1 MEQAVTKRVTTPRAI
16 ITLYSGTATLQYL
29 TAAMPAL
36 ARLGHNRP
44 ELTAIR
50 RITTVPLQTVV
61 PGTPL
66 NEIMG
71 TARIPMAPTRVA
83 IPLIHTDETIILIRF
98 TTSLVLK

>member
-16 ITLYSGTATLQYL
+16 ITLCSGTATLQYL

-50 RITTVPLQTVV
+50 HITTALLQTVV

-71 TARIPMAPTRVA
+71 TALIPMAPTRAA